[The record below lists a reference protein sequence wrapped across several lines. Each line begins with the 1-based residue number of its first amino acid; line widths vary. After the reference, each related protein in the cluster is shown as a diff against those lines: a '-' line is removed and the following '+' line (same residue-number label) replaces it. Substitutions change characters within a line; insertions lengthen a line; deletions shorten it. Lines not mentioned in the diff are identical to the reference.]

1 MTNSTNNRAHD
12 NIRPSIGVSVA
23 KSGQLKQYDFNASA
37 PVQMNC
43 RFNLASHG
51 HEAPVQAPHQQVRA
65 PRD

>member
-43 RFNLASHG
+43 RFNWHHTGTRPQFKHRTSK
-51 HEAPVQAPHQQVRA
+51 
-65 PRD
+65 